1 MCDPIES
8 LTNEES
14 GEKEGRKEGQR
25 KKRNEIIDGCG
36 VRARVA

>member
-1 MCDPIES
+1 VEKR
-8 LTNEES
+8 
-14 GEKEGRKEGQR
+14 KEGRKEGQR